1 MLLVSAA
8 IRVCQETGIIFHIIN
23 IEGNTWGQC
32 EDGTSGLG
40 CGPQEHFRTCSD
52 ISITWNVKEATGH
65 VFEKFQPYLEE
76 TPEEVIEY

>member
-1 MLLVSAA
+1 MLLVSAV
-8 IRVCQETGIIFHIIN
+8 ISGWPRIFVKCITN
-23 IEGNTWGQC
+23 IQGNTWGQC

-65 VFEKFQPYLEE
+65 VFEEFQPYLED
-76 TPEEVIEY
+76 TPEEVIDY